1 MAIMSAGWV
10 QSPIAKYLGVV
21 LMTEDRKGFAVLND
35 GRINKSVVFT
45 RQERKLQSICII
57 RLCELVL

>member
-1 MAIMSAGWV
+1 
-10 QSPIAKYLGVV
+10 
-21 LMTEDRKGFAVLND
+21 MTEDRKGFAVLND